1 MINIVTCLRS
11 VVMVRSGVE
20 DSGGSVIR
28 DHVTWQILVAGA
40 VLLAVIVLSRNVLET
55 LGSVNQSEISIILSQ
70 PFREKRNIVSGN
82 QRIVWYSIN
91 QS

>member
-1 MINIVTCLRS
+1 MINVVTCLRS

-20 DSGGSVIR
+20 DSGGSVVR
-28 DHVTWQILVAGA
+28 DQVTWQILVAGA

>member
-20 DSGGSVIR
+20 DSGGSVVR
-28 DHVTWQILVAGA
+28 DQVTWQILVAGA

>member
-1 MINIVTCLRS
+1 
-11 VVMVRSGVE
+11 MVRSGVE
-20 DSGGSVIR
+20 DSGGSVVR
-28 DHVTWQILVAGA
+28 DQVTWQILVAGA